1 MTKLNTTR
9 KKTIRNGSVSLGFS
23 TDSDSQL
30 SSWRKMAEIYQSDL
44 ISAWF
49 LDTYLLKDL
58 QKQYKTVSWLQ
69 YLEKS
74 DGKSGTTEQPRI
86 SVLT

>member
-1 MTKLNTTR
+1 
-9 KKTIRNGSVSLGFS
+9 
-23 TDSDSQL
+23 
-30 SSWRKMAEIYQSDL
+30 MAEIDQSDL